1 MFIAVTFMCMIGGE
15 CQFAFDHTAT
25 TEAQC
30 MERNQ
35 VLAQILEANDKVTAY
50 QNTCVPIPKEEYNAR
65 S

>member
-1 MFIAVTFMCMIGGE
+1 
-15 CQFAFDHTAT
+15 
-25 TEAQC
+25 

>member
-1 MFIAVTFMCMIGGE
+1 MFIAVTFMCMIDGE
-15 CQFAFDHTAT
+15 CHFAFDQTAT

-30 MERNQ
+30 LERNQ